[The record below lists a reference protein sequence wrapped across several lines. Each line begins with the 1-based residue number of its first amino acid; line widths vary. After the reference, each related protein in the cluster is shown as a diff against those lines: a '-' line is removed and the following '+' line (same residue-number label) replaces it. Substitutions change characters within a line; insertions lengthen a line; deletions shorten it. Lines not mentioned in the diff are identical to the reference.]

1 MRYVMGVY
9 GCLVLFMAIN
19 LDIEN
24 YFASYN
30 GQWWKAELATYSIAW
45 ILFAVAV
52 IVWGFITKS
61 LFYRVLGLLAFV
73 PILLKV
79 FLFDLS
85 QLDQLARILA
95 TFALGL
101 ALMGVS
107 FLYQRIAIRVLD

>member
-9 GCLVLFMAIN
+9 GCFVLFIAIN

-24 YFASYN
+24 YFDSNTAY
-30 GQWWKAELATYSIAW
+30 WWKAELATYSIAW
-45 ILFAVAV
+45 ILFAVAIV
-52 IVWGFITKS
+52 IWGFISRS
-61 LFYRVLGLLAFV
+61 LFYRVFGLLAFV

-79 FLFDLS
+79 FLIDLS

-101 ALMGVS
+101 ALLGIS
-107 FLYQRIAIRVLD
+107 FLYQRIASRVLE